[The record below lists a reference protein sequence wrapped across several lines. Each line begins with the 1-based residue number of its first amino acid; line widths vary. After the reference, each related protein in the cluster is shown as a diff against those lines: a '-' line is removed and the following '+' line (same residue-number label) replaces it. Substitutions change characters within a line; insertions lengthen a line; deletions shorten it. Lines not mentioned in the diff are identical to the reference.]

1 MYNGHVCCSLPYS
14 PSPSPPCFSC
24 HKLGNRQEV
33 RRGSSAANLAGAG
46 CSRAMQIRLCFLFCP
61 EWTPWIAAL
70 PASPGSGAA
79 ARCPGAPQ
87 LLLADPRRGK
97 VPKDDPPVAQSQST
111 RSPALLP
118 PLPSHSC
125 PSGGHWPDPT
135 FTECF
140 KFGGEPDWGTAE
152 STEAIPPGPSQ
163 ASPPAWMMVGMNGR
177 PASYSN

>member
-61 EWTPWIAAL
+61 EWTPWMAGL
-70 PASPGSGAA
+70 PTSPGSRAA
-79 ARCPGAPQ
+79 ARCPGHHSSSWLTPGEAKC
-87 LLLADPRRGK
+87 PRMILPWHRASLPG
-97 VPKDDPPVAQSQST
+97 
-111 RSPALLP
+111 PALLP

-140 KFGGEPDWGTAE
+140 KFGGEPDWGTAQ

-177 PASYSN
+177 PASYSS